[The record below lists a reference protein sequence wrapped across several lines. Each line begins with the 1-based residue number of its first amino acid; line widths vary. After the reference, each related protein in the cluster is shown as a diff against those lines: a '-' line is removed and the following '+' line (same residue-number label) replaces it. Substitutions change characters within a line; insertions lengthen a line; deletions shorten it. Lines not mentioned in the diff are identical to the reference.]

1 MSALWLPAGRV
12 TFGDRHGNSDRG
24 SPGHSGRGAE
34 HILGHPIRTCD
45 VELLEDRKTV
55 AAVARPDGS
64 QVVVKWSE
72 WHQVLFAEWS
82 ALAIVDDLD
91 LDPRIAP
98 RLLGGDATAGVIVME
113 RLLPGPSLATLLLG
127 DNREAARRGLVALGR
142 ALGRLHAGTIGRSRE
157 FELRRSSLGPTQSVR
172 YHVVRQLPRLLTR
185 VNAWTKRVG
194 IVPPPGWED
203 DLERLR
209 QAMIR
214 PGPFLS
220 LIHGD
225 PCPDNNRIYG
235 DNAVL
240 LDFQVAAVDHCLID
254 AAIFTVPFPNCW
266 CVAGLDAADAEP
278 ALNAYREELSKGLP
292 QVCDDKVW
300 LPALT
305 EASACW
311 FLLHAVTDL
320 ASVLQA
326 DVVWGTATMAW
337 RFVQWSNS
345 FVGLAQHAGV
355 LPALSDVADQ
365 VRNLVQVRWPDL
377 APAAYPAL
385 ARPGQLSVERPKWW
399 NPAP

>member
-1 MSALWLPAGRV
+1 MPWLPVDGRASLTATEAPTGEIPAMV
-12 TFGDRHGNSDRG
+12 VEA
-24 SPGHSGRGAE
+24 AE
-34 HILGHPIRTCD
+34 RILGHPIQTCD
-45 VELLEDRKTV
+45 VELLEDRTTV
-55 AAVARPDGS
+55 AAVGRPDGS

-82 ALAIVDDLD
+82 ALAMVDDLY
-91 LDPRIAP
+91 LDPPVAP

-127 DNREAARRGLVALGR
+127 ADREAARRGLVALGGT
-142 ALGRLHAGTIGRSRE
+142 LGRLHAGTIGRSRE

-172 YHVVRQLPRLLTR
+172 YHVVRQLPRLLMR
-185 VNAWTKRVG
+185 VDTWTKRVG
-194 IVPPPGWED
+194 IVPPRGWED
-203 DLERLR
+203 DLERVR

-266 CVAGLDAADAEP
+266 CVAELHVADAEP
-278 ALNAYREELSKGLP
+278 ALNAYREQLSKGLP
-292 QVCDDKVW
+292 QVCDDAVW

-305 EASACW
+305 EASASW

-326 DVVWGTATMAW
+326 DDVWGTTTMAW
-337 RFVQWSNS
+337 RFVQWSDY
-345 FVGLAQHAGV
+345 FLALAELAGV
-355 LPALSDVADQ
+355 LPALSDVAHQ

-385 ARPGQLSVERPKWW
+385 ARLGQRSVARPEWW